1 MIYSGENLNC
11 NLHELPPIISQT
23 NRSERI
29 KGLSKA
35 CYADLSDFVPKLPS
49 QCAAGSICDA
59 RKGKLLMNVAN
70 EEGGEVS

>member
-1 MIYSGENLNC
+1 MIYSGGENLNC

-35 CYADLSDFVPKLPS
+35 CYADFSDFVPKLPS
-49 QCAAGSICDA
+49 PDA